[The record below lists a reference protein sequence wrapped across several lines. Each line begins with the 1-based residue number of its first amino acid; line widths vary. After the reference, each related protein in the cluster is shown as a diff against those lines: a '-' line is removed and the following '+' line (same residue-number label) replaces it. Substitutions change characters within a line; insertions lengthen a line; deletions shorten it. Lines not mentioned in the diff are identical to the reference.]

1 VKRLRIATRGSD
13 LALWQANFVAS
24 LLDVPCHLE
33 IVSTQGDKDKSSAL
47 STIGGQGVFVK
58 EVQVAVLEG
67 RADFA
72 VHSAKDLPTASLDGL
87 VIGAFPKRGD
97 VRDVL
102 VGLPLDKLPSGS
114 LIATG
119 SRRRQ
124 LQLAAMRH
132 DLSYVPLRG
141 NMAKRISMAKEYG
154 AIVAAYAALERL
166 NLLDSVAQVFEPD
179 EVLPQVGQ
187 GALAI
192 ECRSDDIHTRSVLS
206 QIDHLQTRMA
216 VEAERS
222 LLRQLGSGCMLPV
235 AAYGWVDE
243 GTSRVIKL
251 RGLIGSIDG
260 QRVIRVS
267 GEDQD
272 PETVGARLGQQ
283 LLELGGN
290 EILKS
295 IERDSNGL

>member
-1 VKRLRIATRGSD
+1 MKPLRIATRGSE

-24 LLDVPCHLE
+24 LLNIPCQLE
-33 IVSTQGDKDKSSAL
+33 IVATQGDRDQSSAL
-47 STIGGQGVFVK
+47 ATIGGQGVFVK
-58 EVQVAVLEG
+58 EVQASVLED

-72 VHSAKDLPTASLDGL
+72 VHSAKDLPTTSLDGL
-87 VIGAFPKRGD
+87 VIGAFPQRGD

-114 LIATG
+114 LVATG

-124 LQLAAMRH
+124 LQLAAMRP
-132 DLSYVPLRG
+132 DLSFVPLRG
-141 NMAKRISMAKEYG
+141 NMARRISMAQEYG
-154 AIVAAYAALERL
+154 AVVAAYAALERL
-166 NLLDSVAQVFEPD
+166 NLLDSVVQVFEPD
-179 EVLPQVGQ
+179 EILPQVGQ

-192 ECRSDDIHTRSVLS
+192 ECRSDDIHTQSVLS

-235 AAYGWVDE
+235 AAYGWIDE
-243 GTSRVIKL
+243 GKSRVIKL
-251 RGLIGSIDG
+251 RGLIGSMDG
-260 QRVIRVS
+260 QSVIRVS

-272 PETVGARLGQQ
+272 PEALGSRLGQQ
-283 LLELGGN
+283 LLDLGGS
-290 EILKS
+290 EILNMLGQ
-295 IERDSNGL
+295 DSYGR